1 MEPCPND
8 STEEQSSLHVV
19 ASTVSVLFTVAPMW
33 HIPILWSV
41 GYVGIGVTEVNVG
54 SRVGSNVSSTVA
66 CGGDA

>member
-1 MEPCPND
+1 M
-8 STEEQSSLHVV
+8 V